1 MKFAHMA
8 DIHLGYQKDP
18 ILQDMERRTF
28 EDVVGECV
36 SRKVDFVIMA
46 GDIFHVNVPGMDV
59 QKHAFSQFKRLHD
72 ANIPV
77 YAVYG
82 SHDHSPLS
90 NSVIDLLAE
99 IGYITKMEHE
109 RLDDKIRLSYVR
121 DPGSGALLAGLSGLK
136 AGKDVENYGMLE
148 RQEPPDGSPKI
159 FIFHGALK
167 DMGDGERGEQMAAS
181 LMPRGFDYYAG
192 GHLHVHSKE
201 ENLGGLPVV
210 VYSGTPFAGN
220 WRDMVKNSDAGED
233 GVSRTKRGIVIVEY
247 DGKISTEFVPMSR
260 ARYKRIRVDA
270 NNKNSETAASDLV
283 KKVTAANAEGRIV
296 VVNAE
301 GALSSGKTSDIDL
314 SGARSELKNSGA
326 SAVLIRNAVTSKEYD
341 VRAEGSGKDECERRT
356 FEANIENTSVRRP
369 ELVGERGIKTAMDL
383 LKCMRVQKEDDVKNA
398 DYEERVRGEAFAVL
412 GLDDDT

>member
-8 DIHLGYQKDP
+8 DIHLGYQKEP
-18 ILQDMERRTF
+18 VLQDMERRTF
-28 EDVVGECV
+28 EDVVGECI

-72 ANIPV
+72 AKIPV

-109 RLDDKIRLSYVR
+109 RVDDKIRLSYTK
-121 DPGSGALLAGLSGLK
+121 DPGTGALLAGLSGLK

-167 DMGDGERGEQMAAS
+167 DMGDGERGEHMAAS

-210 VYSGTPFAGN
+210 VYPGTPFAGN
-220 WRDMVKNSDAGED
+220 WRDMMKNADADED
-233 GVSRTKRGIVIVEY
+233 GISKTKRGIVIVEY
-247 DGKISTEFVPMSR
+247 DGKISVEFVPMSR
-260 ARYKRIRVDA
+260 ARYKRIRVYADD
-270 NNKNSETAASDLV
+270 KNSESVASDLD
-283 KKVTAANAEGRIV
+283 KKVTSASAEGRIV
-296 VVNAE
+296 VVSAE
-301 GALSSGKTSDIDL
+301 GALSSGKTADIDL
-314 SGARSELKNSGA
+314 SGARSYLKDAGA
-326 SAVLIRNAVTSKEYD
+326 SAVLVRNAVTSKEYD
-341 VRAEGSGKDECERRT
+341 VKVEGYGKDECERRT
-356 FEANIENTSVRRP
+356 FKANIEHTSVRRS
-369 ELVGERGIKTAMDL
+369 ELIGENGVKTAMNL
-383 LKCMRVQKEDDVKNA
+383 LKCLRVQKEDNLKNI
-398 DYEERVRGEAFAVL
+398 DYEERMRNEALVVL
-412 GLDDDT
+412 GLDNDT

>member
-8 DIHLGYQKDP
+8 DIHLGYQKEP

-28 EDVVGECV
+28 EDIVKECI

-72 ANIPV
+72 AKIPV

-82 SHDHSPLS
+82 SHDHSPLY

-109 RLDDKIRLSYVR
+109 RIDNKIHLTYTK
-121 DPGSGALLAGLSGLK
+121 DPGTGALLAGLSGLK
-136 AGKDVENYGMLE
+136 TGKDLENYSMLD

-167 DMGDGERGEQMAAS
+167 DMSDGERGEQMAAS

-201 ENLGGLPVV
+201 ENLGGLPMV
-210 VYSGTPFAGN
+210 VYPGTPFAGN
-220 WRDMVKNSDAGED
+220 WRDMMKNSDADED
-233 GVSRTKRGIVIVEY
+233 GVSKTKRGIVIVEY
-247 DGKISTEFVPMSR
+247 DGKISIEFVPMSR
-260 ARYKRIRVDA
+260 AKYKRIRVYADD
-270 NNKNSETAASDLV
+270 KNSEAVARDLD
-283 KKVTAANAEGRIV
+283 KKVTAAGAEGRIV
-296 VVNAE
+296 VVSAE

-314 SGARSELKNSGA
+314 SEARSYLKDAGA
-326 SAVLIRNAVTSKEYD
+326 SVVLVRNAVTSKEYD
-341 VRAEGSGKDECERRT
+341 VRVEGYGKDECEQHT
-356 FEANIENTSVRRP
+356 FKANIEHTSVRRP
-369 ELVGERGIKTAMDL
+369 ELIGELGVKTAMDL
-383 LKCMRVQKEDDVKNA
+383 LKCLRVQREDDLKSI
-398 DYEERVRGEAFAVL
+398 DYEERVRNEALNVL
-412 GLDDDT
+412 GLDNDT

>member
-8 DIHLGYQKDP
+8 DIHLGYQKEP
-18 ILQDMERRTF
+18 VLQDMERRTF
-28 EDVVGECV
+28 EDIVEECI

-72 ANIPV
+72 AKIPV
-77 YAVYG
+77 YVVYG

-109 RLDDKIRLSYVR
+109 RVDNKIRLSYTK
-121 DPGSGALLAGLSGLK
+121 DPSTGALLAGLSGLK

-201 ENLGGLPVV
+201 ENLGGLPMV
-210 VYSGTPFAGN
+210 VYPGTPFAGN
-220 WRDMVKNSDAGED
+220 WRDMMKNADADED
-233 GVSRTKRGIVIVEY
+233 GISKTKRGIVIVEY
-247 DGKISTEFVPMSR
+247 GGKISTEFVPMSR
-260 ARYKRIRVDA
+260 AKYKRIRVDA
-270 NNKNSETAASDLV
+270 RNKKSEEVASKLV
-283 KKVTAANAEGRIV
+283 KTVAEARAEGRIV

-314 SGARSELKNSGA
+314 SRARSDLKELGA

-341 VRAEGSGKDECERRT
+341 VKAEGHGKDECERRT
-356 FEANIENTSVRRP
+356 FEANIESTSVRRP
-369 ELVGERGIKTAMDL
+369 ELVGERGVKTAMNL
-383 LKCMRVQKEDDVKNA
+383 LECMRVQKEDDIKNA
-398 DYEERVRGEAFAVL
+398 DYEERVRGEALAVL
-412 GLDDDT
+412 GLDNDT